1 MADKIKASVKPPET
15 ITARTLTTVASRVSN
30 LTDVDASELDL
41 GSILV
46 YNTNTEK
53 WKATKELNQQNLDGG
68 EF

>member
-1 MADKIKASVKPPET
+1 MVDKIQASVKASET
-15 ITARTLTTVASRVSN
+15 ITARTRTTVASRVSN
-30 LTDVDASELDL
+30 LTDVDSTELDL
-41 GSILV
+41 GSVLV